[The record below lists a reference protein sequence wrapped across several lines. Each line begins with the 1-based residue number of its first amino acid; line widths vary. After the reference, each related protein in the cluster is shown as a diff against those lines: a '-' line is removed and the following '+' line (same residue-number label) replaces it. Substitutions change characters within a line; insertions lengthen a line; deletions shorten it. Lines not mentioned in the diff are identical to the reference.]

1 MCVLVGDCVFWLV
14 MACFGVS
21 WSTLVALDMGVYDGL
36 GKLLEVECID
46 EEEECWSPKL
56 SNQEPIRRFKSQLS
70 TFFGP
75 STSPSSAIVVFLGAT
90 LSI

>member
-1 MCVLVGDCVFWLV
+1 

-21 WSTLVALDMGVYDGL
+21 WSTLVALDMG
-36 GKLLEVECID
+36 LLEVECID